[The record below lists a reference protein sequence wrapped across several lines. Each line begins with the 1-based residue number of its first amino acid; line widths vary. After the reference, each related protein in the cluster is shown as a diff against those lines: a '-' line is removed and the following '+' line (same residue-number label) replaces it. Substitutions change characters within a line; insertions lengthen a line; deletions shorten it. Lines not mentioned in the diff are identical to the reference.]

1 MEKEFIKIFEELTE
15 KAIKVEKNKVVIKD
29 AVAIQKRIGLLAEKS
44 ALGKEPESAYARF
57 LIRSIANELGIFPAS
72 INELYLA
79 RGRGEVPSTFSVPA
93 MNLRIMSFDAAQA
106 VFRAALKMDASA
118 LIFEIA
124 RSEMGYTDQ
133 RPSEYASSILA
144 AAIATGYRGP
154 IFIQGDHFQVS
165 AKKYEKSPETE
176 ITGLQELIDDAI
188 QAGFYN
194 IDIDTSTLVDL
205 TKLTIDEQQKLNFEL
220 SAKFTAYIRN
230 KEPKGMKISIGGEI
244 GEVGGHNS
252 TREELRAYLGGYNKQ
267 LKNYGSDLAGL
278 SKISVQTGT
287 SHGGVILPDGSI
299 AKVNVDF
306 DTLKNLSRVARN
318 EYGLGGTVQHGAS
331 TLPETAFSKFPEY
344 EACEVHLATN
354 FTNIFFD
361 LIPQELKAKMYKF
374 LDDNYASERKPDMTN
389 EQFYYKA
396 RKNVI
401 GPFKAQS
408 WKLPDTDKQRIV
420 QAWEQQ
426 FIKLFNSLGI
436 NGTRQYVQKYI
447 KPVEISIR
455 EEDFIKGKKEDKD
468 TKDLAD

>member
-1 MEKEFIKIFEELTE
+1 MEKEFINIFEDLVD
-15 KAIKVEKNKVVIKD
+15 KAIKIEKNKVIIKD
-29 AVAIQKRIGLLAEKS
+29 PEKIQKKISLLAEKS

-57 LIRSIANELGIFPAS
+57 LIHEIAAELGIFPAS
-72 INELYLA
+72 INALYLA
-79 RGRGEVPSTFSVPA
+79 KGKGEVPCNFSVPA

-106 VFRAALKMDASA
+106 IFKTAMKMDAAA

-124 RSEMGYTDQ
+124 RSEMAYTDQ
-133 RPSEYASSILA
+133 RPTEYASSILA
-144 AAIATGYRGP
+144 AAIATGYQGP

-176 ITGLQELIDDAI
+176 IAGLKELIDDAI

-205 TKLTIDEQQKLNFEL
+205 NKQTIDEQQKVNYEL
-220 SAKFTAYIRN
+220 SAKFTAYIRE
-230 KEPKGMKISIGGEI
+230 KEPKGIKISIGGEI

-252 TREELRAYLGGYNKQ
+252 TREELRAYLGGYNRE
-267 LKNYGSDLAGL
+267 LKNYGSSLQGL

-287 SHGGVILPDGSI
+287 SHGGIVLPDGSI

-318 EYGLGGTVQHGAS
+318 EFGLGGTVQHGAS
-331 TLPETAFSKFPEY
+331 TLPESAFGRFPEY

-354 FTNIFFD
+354 FANIFFD
-361 LIPQELKAKMYKF
+361 LIPHDLKAKMYQYLDEKF
-374 LDDNYASERKPDMTN
+374 AGERKPEMTN
-389 EQFYYKA
+389 EQFYYKT

-408 WKLPDTDKQRIV
+408 WKLSEVDKKPII
-420 QAWEQQ
+420 QAWETQ
-426 FIKLFNSLGI
+426 FTKLFTLLGI
-436 NGTRQYVQKYI
+436 SDTKRYVQKYI
-447 KPVEISIR
+447 EPVRISIR
-455 EEDFIKGKKEDKD
+455 SEDFIKGKKTDKE

>member
-1 MEKEFIKIFEELTE
+1 MENEFINAFEDVTE
-15 KAIKVEKNKVVIKD
+15 KAIKIEKNKVILKD
-29 AVAIQKRIGLLAEKS
+29 VDAIQKRIGLLAEKA
-44 ALGKEPESAYARF
+44 ALSKELESTYARF
-57 LIRSIANELGIFPAS
+57 LIRAIAAQLGIFPAS
-72 INELYLA
+72 INDLYLA
-79 RGRGEVPSTFSVPA
+79 RGRGEVPNTFSVPA
-93 MNLRIMSFDAAQA
+93 MNLRVMSFNAAQA
-106 VFRAALKMDASA
+106 VFRVALKMDAAA

-124 RSEMGYTDQ
+124 RSEMGYTNQ
-133 RPSEYASSILA
+133 RPTEYASSILA

-154 IFIQGDHFQVS
+154 VFIQGDHFQVS

-176 ITGLQELIDDAI
+176 INGLKELIDDAI

-205 TKLTIDEQQKLNFEL
+205 KKQTIDEQQKLNFEL
-220 SAKFTAYIRN
+220 SAKFTAYIRE
-230 KEPKGMKISIGGEI
+230 KEPKEVRISIGGEI

-252 TREELRAYLGGYNKQ
+252 TREELRAYLGGYNKR
-267 LKNYGSDLAGL
+267 LKDYGSDLMGL

-287 SHGGVILPDGSI
+287 SHGGIVLPDGSI
-299 AKVNVDF
+299 AKVKVDF

-361 LIPQELKAKMYKF
+361 MIPSDLKVKMYKY
-374 LDDNYASERKPDMTN
+374 LDENYTNERKPEMTN
-389 EQFYYKA
+389 EQFYYKT

-408 WKLPDTDKQRIV
+408 WKLPEADKQRIIN
-420 QAWEQQ
+420 AWEIQ
-426 FIKLFNSLGI
+426 FTKLFTSLGI
-436 NGTRQYVQKYI
+436 AGTREYVNKFI
-447 KPVEISIR
+447 EPVEVSIR
-455 EEDFIKGKKEDKD
+455 EEDFIKSKKADKD

>member
-1 MEKEFIKIFEELTE
+1 MEKALINAFEIVTE
-15 KAIKVEKNKVVIKD
+15 KAIKIEKNRVLVND
-29 AVAIQKRIGLLAEKS
+29 ADAIQKRIGLLAEKA
-44 ALGKEPESAYARF
+44 ALSKEPESAYARY
-57 LIRSIANELGIFPAS
+57 LIRTIAAQLGIFPAS
-72 INELYLA
+72 INDLYLA
-79 RGRGEVPSTFSVPA
+79 RGRGEVPNTFSVPA
-93 MNLRIMSFDAAQA
+93 MNLRVMSFDAAQA
-106 VFRAALKMDASA
+106 VFRAALKMGAAA

-144 AAIATGYRGP
+144 AAISTGYRGP
-154 IFIQGDHFQVS
+154 VFIQGDHFQVS

-176 ITGLQELIDDAI
+176 INGLNELIDDAI

-205 TKLTIDEQQKLNFEL
+205 TKQTIDEQQKMNYEL
-220 SAKFTAYIRN
+220 SAKFTAYIRG
-230 KEPKGMKISIGGEI
+230 KEPKGLRISIGGEI

-252 TREELRAYLGGYNKQ
+252 TREELRAYLSGYNKR
-267 LKNYGSDLAGL
+267 LKDYGSDLLGL

-287 SHGGVILPDGSI
+287 SHGGVVLPDGSI

-331 TLPETAFSKFPEY
+331 TLPETAFSKFLEY

-361 LIPQELKAKMYKF
+361 LIPSELKSKMYKY
-374 LDDNYASERKPDMTN
+374 LDENYTNERKPDMTN
-389 EQFYYKA
+389 EQFYYKT

-401 GPFKAQS
+401 GPFKALS
-408 WKLPDTDKQRIV
+408 WKLPEADKQRIIK
-420 QAWEQQ
+420 AWELQ
-426 FIKLFNSLGI
+426 FTKLFTSLGI
-436 NGTRQYVQKYI
+436 AGTKEYVQRFI
-447 KPVEISIR
+447 APFEVSIH
-455 EEDFIKGKKEDKD
+455 EDGFIKGKKTDKD
-468 TKDLAD
+468 AQDLAD